1 MRKMQLLVQT
11 RDGRKNIYEV
21 DRFGTVGH
29 LKARIGRAM
38 CVPMGF
44 SRLTYKGRVLSNQ
57 SVLEDVGV
65 KRMSTLDL
73 CWQPVVL
80 TPKQLSEKEG
90 DLDKLEQKQNVVQS
104 GMIESYGGMV
114 KASSSFQDVEPPAGD
129 IPKPA
134 NSSNSLIHVEEEE
147 EDDLE
152 DPGLVTPSSDGLEFL
167 ATNRSPLKCDDLDE
181 KKMAVDL
188 VPLISLTPDPLVPP
202 KIPETSGPS
211 KSSNPKKKGKK
222 NRKK

>member
-1 MRKMQLLVQT
+1 MKKMQLLVQT

-21 DRFGTVGH
+21 DRFATVGS

-73 CWQPVVL
+73 FWQPVVL

-104 GMIESYGGMV
+104 GMVESYGGMV
-114 KASSSFQDVEPPAGD
+114 KATSSFQDVLPPAGD
-129 IPKPA
+129 IRKPA
-134 NSSNSLIHVEEEE
+134 NSSNSLIHEEE

-152 DPGLVTPSSDGLEFL
+152 DPGLITPSSDGLEFL
-167 ATNRSPLKCDDLDE
+167 AINRSLLKCDDLNE
-181 KKMAVDL
+181 KKMEVDL
-188 VPLISLTPDPLVPP
+188 VPLVVRTPDPLVPP

-222 NRKK
+222 NRKKK